1 MGSHVGTEICELV
14 GIYLLFMLANIIDK
28 NNFGLYRDDGLILL
42 RNVNRLNMDR
52 IRKNVIK
59 IFKEVGFE
67 TEIKTNLKIADF
79 LKVTFNLTNDTY
91 RPYQKLIDPLI
102 YVNTFSNHPINLN
115 MNHRINMKY
124 FQQKI
129 YISFAE
135 NTSY

>member
-1 MGSHVGTEICELV
+1 MGSHVGTEMCELV

-67 TEIKTNLKIADF
+67 IEIKTNLKIADF

-91 RPYQKLIDPLI
+91 RPYQKPNDPLI